1 MYQGKAIL
9 TSLLAAALQKPRRAF
24 EYGLVWPTRTTL
36 LTSLIAFIVC
46 IVTVKFSFDAWTVSE
61 ARHLPR
67 WLVNLFGQISWF
79 GKSGWLL
86 WPITGLLLVCLLA
99 GARSAS
105 RFGRLTLAA
114 VSLRLTFLLAAVA
127 LPGLLAAILKPLIG
141 RARPFVLGHDDV
153 FLYMPLAY
161 FREVLFGTMA
171 YPEYVYGSMPS
182 GHATN
187 AFAIAIAFGALWPR
201 LRPLLWTF
209 AFVIAASRLIIVV
222 HHPTD
227 VMVGAAIGIFGALAI
242 RNYFAAR
249 HWVFAVD
256 SVGQVYA
263 KPWPRMRRVAG
274 VFMRL
279 WKTSPTK
286 PAPSVFK
293 DADARAPS

>member
-24 EYGLVWPTRTTL
+24 EYGCVWPTRTTL

-46 IVTVKFSFDAWTVSE
+46 IVAVKFSFDAWSVSE

-67 WLVNLFGQISWF
+67 WLVNLSGQISWY

-86 WPITGLLLVCLLA
+86 WPIAGLLLVCLLA
-99 GARSAS
+99 GARTVS
-105 RFGRLTLAA
+105 RFDRLTLSA
-114 VSLRLTFLLAAVA
+114 VSMRLTFLLVAVA

-141 RARPFVLGHDDV
+141 RARPFALGQDDV
-153 FLYMPLAY
+153 FLYVPFAY
-161 FREVLFGTMA
+161 FRELLFGTMA

-209 AFVIAASRLIIVV
+209 AVAIATTRLIIVV

-227 VMVGAAIGIFGALAI
+227 VLVGAAIGTLGALAI

-249 HWVFAVD
+249 RWVFAVD
-256 SVGQVYA
+256 ATGHVYA
-263 KPWPRMRRVAG
+263 KPGPQLRDFAG
-274 VFMRL
+274 VLMRL
-279 WKTSPTK
+279 WRRPATK
-286 PAPSVFK
+286 STVSGFPE
-293 DADARAPS
+293 ADARARS